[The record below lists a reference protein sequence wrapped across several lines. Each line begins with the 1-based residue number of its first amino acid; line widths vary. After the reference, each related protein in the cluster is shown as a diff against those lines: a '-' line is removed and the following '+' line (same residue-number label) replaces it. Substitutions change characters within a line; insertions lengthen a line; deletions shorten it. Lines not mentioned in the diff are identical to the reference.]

1 VSGENAG
8 APAFHARI
16 GVAEVG
22 RIPRAGWKFGRWLDL
37 ALLQRP
43 L

>member
-8 APAFHARI
+8 APAFHTRI